1 MPPHSVRKRG
11 TRRTKKSS
19 PWQNKPLL
27 VILGGLAV
35 AELLFMVQAS
45 GFSLR
50 QLSSQVTGKEQ
61 CPAGFG
67 DDNVAVTNIAGGGP
81 NFKQDQAKQDA
92 ENKAVQAAVKKCE
105 GIKNVAAAEAVQIQ
119 IKCPDDT
126 AKDPEV
132 TCVIDESATPACR
145 ALKKVGSSA
154 GNPSAIWGRING
166 KRTIVG
172 YTSKG
177 RATVTCGCTSACM
190 PTKSPPPEI
199 ALVWE
204 DPEPP
209 NECPL
214 TMDIVGKAAR
224 RTRSIPN
231 VPKSIYPTVEKAVES
246 CEKWSKEQ
254 LPEATIACD
263 IAPDQRAAWQRR
275 GLPCPAECPV
285 EEYEV
290 FSSEVAEKTA
300 TCSCEIVSNTHWG
313 CSADFPYQ
321 CDARISCAKDATPP
335 TSSSPPPPANPRSA
349 DPAQPASITGAY
361 LFYAGST
368 FGQTPAPDKQAL
380 LAGQTAS
387 FTNISGYSG
396 GITGVA
402 IDITRLPQT
411 DTALSNADI
420 DLKVGTTSDTSAW
433 APAPTP
439 AEASL
444 TPDTNGT
451 HRLYLTFPPNSIK
464 NTYLA
469 VTLKATPATGLTKP
483 YQFIYGSAPGD
494 TGASFTPNTI
504 AADAA
509 DLQAIGQHLTPQGQ
523 PGTESVTNPYDLNKD
538 KTVDAFDLQ
547 VVSQNLKPKILELIT
562 PQ

>member
-300 TCSCEIVSNTHWG
+300 TCSCESVSNTHWG
-313 CSADFPYQ
+313 CSADF
-321 CDARISCAKDATPP
+321 
-335 TSSSPPPPANPRSA
+335 
-349 DPAQPASITGAY
+349 AY
-361 LFYAGST
+361 HFYAGST

-509 DLQAIGQHLTPQGQ
+509 A
-523 PGTESVTNPYDLNKD
+523 
-538 KTVDAFDLQ
+538 
-547 VVSQNLKPKILELIT
+547 
-562 PQ
+562 